1 MRIIVVG
8 GGVIGLLTALEC
20 SLAGAEVS
28 VVDRGAI
35 PNPEATSYDRHRV
48 LRALHPGAAEAA
60 AAIEA
65 HHRWA
70 EVESRLG
77 TPVYHRVGALTVLGP
92 QEPEASAAAFAELPG
107 ARRLSVGETA
117 ERFPQLR
124 LPRGSRAVLERDGG
138 VLLADRILAGTAE
151 VLAARPGVR
160 LLPHH
165 RVTGVEAAFGLVRLA
180 DGSVLRADAVV
191 VAAGLWSRELL
202 GPDLSG
208 GLTLYRQ
215 TQLMCAVPASARE
228 VWQRTPAV
236 PSFGTAEGAWL
247 VPPVGGAPL
256 KLSAAVACRPVE
268 RTGDR
273 VAPREVQ
280 TRLVLHFTSL
290 LNGFRAEWIE
300 RAEDSYYLADRKTHG
315 AVLGQL
321 GDNNA
326 WIYAACGGSSFK
338 FAPMIARSLAGRA
351 LGTGPRV
358 PTGLRAVDHP
368 VRMPGE
374 LSVPESRWSSPATGV
389 RRSAPHSPDAPA
401 TSPHHSTTGVAP

>member
-48 LRALHPGAAEAA
+48 LRALHPGPAEAA

-77 TPVYHRVGALTVLGP
+77 SSVYHRVGALTVLGP
-92 QEPEASAAAFAELPG
+92 GEPEASATTFAELPG
-107 ARRLSVGETA
+107 ARRLSARETA
-117 ERFPQLR
+117 ERYPQLR
-124 LPRGSRAVLERDGG
+124 LPHGSRAVLERNGG
-138 VLLADRILAGTAE
+138 VLIADRILAGTAE
-151 VLAARPGVR
+151 LLAQRPGVR
-160 LLPHH
+160 LLPRH
-165 RVTGVEAAFGLVRLA
+165 RVTGVEAPFGLVRLA
-180 DGSVLRADAVV
+180 DGTVLRGDAVV

-202 GPDLSG
+202 GPELSG

-215 TQLMCAVPASARE
+215 TQLMCAVPASTRE
-228 VWQRTPAV
+228 VWQRTPAI

-247 VPPVGGAPL
+247 VPPVGDAPL

-300 RAEDSYYLADRKTHG
+300 RAEDSYYLADRETHG
-315 AVLGQL
+315 PVLGQL

-338 FAPMIARSLAGRA
+338 FAPLIARSLAGRA

-358 PTGLRAVDHP
+358 PTGLTAVDHP
-368 VRMPGE
+368 VPMPGE
-374 LSVPESRWSSPATGV
+374 LAVPEHPRASPAAEPQAAPN
-389 RRSAPHSPDAPA
+389 SADTAA

>member
-1 MRIIVVG
+1 
-8 GGVIGLLTALEC
+8 
-20 SLAGAEVS
+20 
-28 VVDRGAI
+28 
-35 PNPEATSYDRHRV
+35 
-48 LRALHPGAAEAA
+48 
-60 AAIEA
+60 
-65 HHRWA
+65 
-70 EVESRLG
+70 
-77 TPVYHRVGALTVLGP
+77 
-92 QEPEASAAAFAELPG
+92 
-107 ARRLSVGETA
+107 
-117 ERFPQLR
+117 
-124 LPRGSRAVLERDGG
+124 
-138 VLLADRILAGTAE
+138 
-151 VLAARPGVR
+151 
-160 LLPHH
+160 
-165 RVTGVEAAFGLVRLA
+165 VRLA
-180 DGSVLRADAVV
+180 DGTVLRGDAVV

-202 GPDLSG
+202 GPELSG

-215 TQLMCAVPASARE
+215 TQLMCAVPASTRE
-228 VWQRTPAV
+228 VWQRTPAI

-280 TRLVLHFTSL
+280 TRLVLHFISL
-290 LNGFRAEWIE
+290 LSGFRAEWIE

-315 AVLGQL
+315 PVLGQL

-338 FAPMIARSLAGRA
+338 FAPLIARSLAGRA

-358 PTGLRAVDHP
+358 PTGLTAVDHP

-374 LSVPESRWSSPATGV
+374 LAVPEHPRASPAAEVPQAAPSSPDTL
-389 RRSAPHSPDAPA
+389 A

>member
-28 VVDRGAI
+28 VVDRGGI

-48 LRALHPGAAEAA
+48 LRALHPGPAEAA

-77 TPVYHRVGALTVLGP
+77 TTVYHRVGALTVLGP
-92 QEPEASAAAFAELPG
+92 DDPEASAATFAELPG
-107 ARRLSVGETA
+107 ARRLSEGETA
-117 ERFPQLR
+117 ERYPQLR

-138 VLLADRILAGTAE
+138 VLLADRILAGTAA
-151 VLAARPGVR
+151 VLAARPGVK
-160 LLPHH
+160 LLPRH
-165 RVTGVEAAFGLVRLA
+165 RVTGVEAPFGLVRLE
-180 DGSVLRADAVV
+180 DGTVLRGDAVV

-202 GPDLSG
+202 GPESS

-215 TQLMCAVPASARE
+215 TQLMCAVPGSMRE
-228 VWQRTPAV
+228 VWERTPAI
-236 PSFGTAEGAWL
+236 PSLGTAEGAWL

-273 VAPREVQ
+273 VAPRDVQ

-290 LNGFRAEWIE
+290 LAGFRAEWIE
-300 RAEDSYYLADRKTHG
+300 RAEDSYYLADRETHG
-315 AVLGQL
+315 PVLGQL
-321 GDNNA
+321 GDDNA

-338 FAPMIARSLAGRA
+338 FAPLIARSLARRA

-358 PTGLRAVDHP
+358 PTGLTAVDHP
-368 VRMPGE
+368 VRLPGD
-374 LSVPESRWSSPATGV
+374 LAV
-389 RRSAPHSPDAPA
+389 RA
-401 TSPHHSTTGVAP
+401 TSPHQSTTGVAP

>member
-1 MRIIVVG
+1 MG

-28 VVDRGAI
+28 VVDRGGI

-48 LRALHPGAAEAA
+48 LRALHPGPAEAA

-77 TPVYHRVGALTVLGP
+77 TTVYHRVGALTVLGP
-92 QEPEASAAAFAELPG
+92 GEPEASAATFAELPG
-107 ARRLSVGETA
+107 ARRLSEHETA
-117 ERFPQLR
+117 ERYPQLR

-160 LLPHH
+160 LLPRH
-165 RVTGVEAAFGLVRLA
+165 RVTGVEAPFGLVRLA
-180 DGSVLRADAVV
+180 DGTVLRGDAVV

-202 GPDLSG
+202 GPELSG

-215 TQLMCAVPASARE
+215 TQLMCAVPASMRE
-228 VWQRTPAV
+228 VWERTPAI
-236 PSFGTAEGAWL
+236 PSLGTAEGAWL

-273 VAPREVQ
+273 VAPRDVQ

-290 LNGFRAEWIE
+290 LGGFRAEWIE
-300 RAEDSYYLADRKTHG
+300 RAEDSYYLADRETHG
-315 AVLGQL
+315 PVLGQL
-321 GDNNA
+321 GDDNA

-338 FAPMIARSLAGRA
+338 FAPLIARSLARRA

-358 PTGLRAVDHP
+358 PTGLTAVDHP

-374 LSVPESRWSSPATGV
+374 LAIPASPKDSPAGEAPQAPPS
-389 RRSAPHSPDAPA
+389 SAI
-401 TSPHHSTTGVAP
+401 SPHQSTTGVAP